1 MNLVYWLS
9 KYSGNTHERR
19 AVYRSLAAIVLG
31 GLGAVQIVIRLE
43 SSFTFS
49 HSANA
54 LRQRR
59 LSRTE
64 ISIKKQESKQARKRE
79 ALVKGT
85 RGGRQEKEKR
95 RNYVTKPFRAPLLAQ
110 RGLDGTERNGTRQ
123 VSLAVKTPVQWN
135 YPFDYGSHAAAG
147 RY

>member
-85 RGGRQEKEKR
+85 SGRQEKKKR
-95 RNYVTKPFRAPLLAQ
+95 RNYVSKPFRAPLLAQ
-110 RGLDGTERNGTRQ
+110 WGLDGTE
-123 VSLAVKTPVQWN
+123 L
-135 YPFDYGSHAAAG
+135 D
-147 RY
+147 RYHLP